1 MSKQPRFPLLRE
13 FLLRFAPLAPVGIV
27 AGGYVVLTSSESE
40 ALLFGSSTMEGILFG
55 LGILG
60 ALAVGTWAWTKSDY
74 AHRRAQDA
82 LLDRLALA
90 GEILNSVRDL
100 VLVADDSGEISYISP
115 SVESMLGY
123 KADEALGNGWWE
135 LTRDE
140 ETDREAEKAAAA
152 QHARGEGEG
161 EWGAPYDRRIRHRDG
176 SYRWIRWRES
186 PGPGRT
192 IVGIGSDVTEMKE
205 GEDARKRLV
214 ALIENTSQF
223 VGYASPSGE
232 VEFVNPGGRRLVGI
246 EDHLDPPARSMLD
259 FIDPADRDNF
269 QSTVFP
275 EVMSG
280 RSWSGEM
287 GLVDFSGEEPV
298 PVHGSIFPVMD
309 EETGQPLAIGGT
321 FLDLR
326 DQKSLEKSLVTAL
339 HQAEEAGR
347 AKQQFLANMSHE
359 IRTPMNA
366 IIGMA
371 DLLWDTPLTD
381 DQRDY
386 VKIFRTAG
394 ETLLVLIND
403 ILDLAKVE
411 EGKLDL
417 EEIGFNLPDLVES
430 TAEVFA
436 APAQR
441 KGLEIVARLD
451 PGAPF
456 WVIGDPGRLRQILTN
471 LLGNAVKFTESG
483 EIVVGVAV
491 DQNTQGGPS
500 EPGTGQDRSV
510 RLEFSVTDTGVG
522 IPEDQVE
529 AVFGR
534 FTQVDS
540 STTRRFGGSGLGLAI
555 CERLVELMQGEIWV
569 ESEEGTGSNFRFRL
583 TLPVT
588 EAPGDPSVDTS
599 DLAGLKAL
607 IIDDNA
613 TNRLILRETLNSWGV
628 RVGEAP
634 DGPSAFEEMWEAV
647 ASGTPYRL
655 LLLDGQMPD
664 MDGYAVAKR
673 VRDDHSLGRP
683 RIIMLTSHGNLL
695 KPGEAEELQLA
706 GHMMK
711 PVRRFS
717 LLHAI
722 GRAVGRRRFP
732 GPEERKRVVAGPVA
746 EAVRPLKVLV
756 VDDSEDNRTLLKA
769 YLRKT
774 PHQAEFAEN
783 GQEAVDRVQHDRNI
797 DLVLMDVQMP
807 VMDGHTATR
816 TIRVWEQ
823 ENGLEPMKIFAL
835 SAHALEGEI
844 RESLAAG
851 CDEHLTKP
859 IKKKTLL
866 DALAAVGEELEVP
879 AGGSDAPVEA
889 ES

>member
-1 MSKQPRFPLLRE
+1 MSKNPRFPLLRE
-13 FLLRFAPLAPVGIV
+13 FLRRFAPLAPVGIV
-27 AGGYVVLTSSESE
+27 AGGYVVLTSSGSE
-40 ALLFGSSTMEGILFG
+40 ALLFGSSAMEGILFG

-60 ALAVGTWAWTKSDY
+60 ALAVGTWAWTKSDS
-74 AHRRAQDA
+74 AHLRAQQA
-82 LLDRLALA
+82 LLDRLALS

-100 VLVADDSGEISYISP
+100 VLVADEFGAISYISP

-123 KADEALGNGWWE
+123 EPDEAMGDGWWE
-135 LTRDE
+135 LTR
-140 ETDREAEKAAAA
+140 ETEADREEEKAAAA
-152 QHARGEGEG
+152 RHARGEREE

-176 SYRWIRWRES
+176 TYRWIRWRES

-192 IVGIGSDVTEMKE
+192 IVGIGSDVTERRE
-205 GEDARKRLV
+205 GEETRKRLV
-214 ALIENTSQF
+214 ALIDNTSQF
-223 VGYASPSGE
+223 VGYARPSGE
-232 VEFVNPGGRRLVGI
+232 VEFVNPGGRRLVGL
-246 EDHLDPPARSMLD
+246 EQDPVTSDRSLLD
-259 FIDPADRDNF
+259 FIDPLDRDRFRNK
-269 QSTVFP
+269 VFP
-275 EVMSG
+275 VVISG
-280 RSWSGEM
+280 ESWSGELH
-287 GLVDFSGEEPV
+287 LVDFSGGEAV

-309 EETGQPLAIGGT
+309 EETMRPLALGGT

-326 DQKSLEKSLVTAL
+326 DQKSLEASLIEAL
-339 HQAEEAGR
+339 HRAEDASR

-417 EEIGFNLPDLVES
+417 EEVGFNLPDLLES
-430 TAEVFA
+430 TVEVFA
-436 APAQR
+436 ASAQH
-441 KGLEIVARLD
+441 KGLEIVARIE
-451 PGAPF
+451 PGVPA
-456 WVIGDPGRLRQILTN
+456 WVVGDPGRLRQILSN
-471 LLGNAVKFTESG
+471 LLGNAVKFTQTGEVVAGVLVEGSG
-483 EIVVGVAV
+483 RDEGIGAEAGR
-491 DQNTQGGPS
+491 NA
-500 EPGTGQDRSV
+500 SV
-510 RLEFSVTDTGVG
+510 HLEFSISDTGVG

-555 CERLVELMQGEIWV
+555 CERLVGLMKGRIWV
-569 ESEEGTGSNFRFRL
+569 ESEEGTGSTFRFSL
-583 TLPVT
+583 SLPVT
-588 EAPGDPSVDTS
+588 EGPGEGSVDTS
-599 DLAGLKAL
+599 DLTGLKTL
-607 IIDDNA
+607 VIDDNA
-613 TNRLILRETLNSWGV
+613 TNRLILREVLASWGV
-628 RVGEAP
+628 RVGEAS
-634 DGPSAFEEMWEAV
+634 DGASGLEEMWEAM

-664 MDGYAVAKR
+664 MDGYSVAER

-695 KPGEAEELQLA
+695 EPEQVEELQLA

-722 GRAVGRRRFP
+722 GRAVGRRRLP
-732 GPEERKRVVAGPVA
+732 GPEERKRVIGEPAA
-746 EAVRPLKVLV
+746 ETVRPLKVLI

-769 YLRKT
+769 YLKKT
-774 PHQAEFAEN
+774 PHRLEFAEN
-783 GQEAVDRVQHDRNI
+783 GQEAVDRVQHDSNI

-816 TIRVWEQ
+816 TIRAWEQ
-823 ENGLEPMKIFAL
+823 EKGLEPMKIFAL
-835 SAHALEGEI
+835 SAHALEEEI

-851 CDEHLTKP
+851 CDRHLTKP

-866 DALAAVGEELEVP
+866 DALAAVGEELEV
-879 AGGSDAPVEA
+879 AVNGADAPGEA

>member
-1 MSKQPRFPLLRE
+1 
-13 FLLRFAPLAPVGIV
+13 
-27 AGGYVVLTSSESE
+27 
-40 ALLFGSSTMEGILFG
+40 
-55 LGILG
+55 
-60 ALAVGTWAWTKSDY
+60 
-74 AHRRAQDA
+74 
-82 LLDRLALA
+82 
-90 GEILNSVRDL
+90 
-100 VLVADDSGEISYISP
+100 
-115 SVESMLGY
+115 
-123 KADEALGNGWWE
+123 
-135 LTRDE
+135 
-140 ETDREAEKAAAA
+140 
-152 QHARGEGEG
+152 
-161 EWGAPYDRRIRHRDG
+161 
-176 SYRWIRWRES
+176 
-186 PGPGRT
+186 
-192 IVGIGSDVTEMKE
+192 
-205 GEDARKRLV
+205 
-214 ALIENTSQF
+214 
-223 VGYASPSGE
+223 
-232 VEFVNPGGRRLVGI
+232 
-246 EDHLDPPARSMLD
+246 
-259 FIDPADRDNF
+259 
-269 QSTVFP
+269 
-275 EVMSG
+275 
-280 RSWSGEM
+280 
-287 GLVDFSGEEPV
+287 
-298 PVHGSIFPVMD
+298 MD
-309 EETGQPLAIGGT
+309 EETEQPLAIGGT

-347 AKQQFLANMSHE
+347 AKEQFLANMSHE

-371 DLLWDTPLTD
+371 DLLWETPLTD

-436 APAQR
+436 APAQN
-441 KGLEIVARLD
+441 KGLEIGARLD
-451 PGAPF
+451 PAAPP

-471 LLGNAVKFTESG
+471 LLGNAVKFTEAG

-491 DQNTQGGPS
+491 TEGRRDESGEPETGS
-500 EPGTGQDRSV
+500 EQSV
-510 RLEFSVTDTGVG
+510 CLEFSVSDTGVG

-555 CERLVELMQGEIWV
+555 CERLVELMNGEIWV
-569 ESEEGTGSNFRFRL
+569 ESEEGTGSTFRFSL

-588 EAPGDPSVDTS
+588 EAPGEASVDTS
-599 DLAGLKAL
+599 DMVGLKVL
-607 IIDDNA
+607 IVDDNA
-613 TNRLILRETLNSWGV
+613 TNRLILKETLTSWGV
-628 RVGEAP
+628 WVGEAP

-655 LLLDGQMPD
+655 LLLDGQMPG
-664 MDGYAVAKR
+664 MDGYAVAER

-683 RIIMLTSHGNLL
+683 RVIMLTSHGNLL
-695 KPGEAEELQLA
+695 GPGEAEELQLA

-717 LLHAI
+717 LLHSI
-722 GRAVGRRRFP
+722 GRAVGGRRFP
-732 GPEERKRVVAGPVA
+732 GPEERKRVVAEPAADSG
-746 EAVRPLKVLV
+746 RPLKVLV
-756 VDDSEDNRTLLKA
+756 VDDSEDNRTLIKA

-774 PHQAEFAEN
+774 PHQTHFAEN
-783 GQEAVDRVQHDRNI
+783 GQEAFDRVREDRNI

-816 TIRVWEQ
+816 AIRQWER
-823 ENGLEPMKIFAL
+823 EEGLEPLKIFAL
-835 SAHALEGEI
+835 SAHALEAEI

-851 CDEHLTKP
+851 CDKHLTKP

-866 DALAAVGEELEVP
+866 DELASVGDELEETKTGP
-879 AGGSDAPVEA
+879 GIRGEMDL
-889 ES
+889 